1 MKKKTFKQ
9 SSVKW
14 GNIYDKD
21 GNLLRRVDEKTGM
34 IKPYSIEEL
43 EALCEDLDPNSREYM
58 NSSSILIQMYQN
70 PKTKDDKEYVRK
82 KQQEL
87 LDKLQKQAENN
98 KNKSSESVVEA
109 LEEVN
114 EELDNMLIGDDPNES
129 DRK

>member
-43 EALCEDLDPNSREYM
+43 EKLCDDLDPNSREYM
-58 NSSSILIQMYQN
+58 NSSSILMQMYQN
-70 PKTKDDKEYVRK
+70 PKTKEDKEYIRK

-87 LDKLQKQAENN
+87 LDRLQKQAENN

-114 EELDNMLIGDDPNES
+114 KELDNMLIGDDPNES

>member
-58 NSSSILIQMYQN
+58 NSSSVLIQMYQN
-70 PKTKDDKEYVRK
+70 PKTKEDKEYVRK